1 MDWRGAKRVLRSKRW
16 KRFRHAILM
25 RTPFCATCGA
35 VAHEL
40 HHDEHMVDAP
50 DRIFDLANVTPLC
63 RDCHLA
69 VHAKAR
75 GWTERREFRNFATE
89 MLKG

>member
-1 MDWRGAKRVLRSKRW
+1 MDWREAKKVTRSKRW
-16 KRFRHAILM
+16 SRFRRGVLI
-25 RTPFCATCGA
+25 RSPFCSSCGS
-35 VAHEL
+35 VASEL
-40 HHDEHMVDAP
+40 HHLETMVDAP
-50 DRIFDLANVTPLC
+50 DRIFDPANVQQLC
-63 RDCHLA
+63 RSCHLA